1 MLRWLGE
8 KEEWV
13 DQTLKEGNIKLFS
26 NYISY
31 NVLQGLKN
39 YADIYSRV
47 NRYTSGQSVVM
58 MWVHKQI
65 SVETDYY
72 KFWNDRIIETR
83 LKIQRGYLTVLVVY
97 VRVVNSWMLFDAYIM
112 FVIF

>member
-1 MLRWLGE
+1 
-8 KEEWV
+8 
-13 DQTLKEGNIKLFS
+13 
-26 NYISY
+26 
-31 NVLQGLKN
+31 
-39 YADIYSRV
+39 
-47 NRYTSGQSVVM
+47 M

-97 VRVVNSWMLFDAYIM
+97 VRVVNS
-112 FVIF
+112 